1 MLFNEKIAF
10 LLVSKGCYKM
20 NTISKEYISGLSQLE
35 MYSTDDN
42 FVGLIHVSELEK
54 SNINYYQR
62 LSLEKAKKVCA
73 DAVYFRNFSDLTR
86 PSKPQL
92 YIFDFANGE
101 KDIVEIHKNVW
112 SSSEVRLYL
121 AITKSEIKLFNS
133 SKPVKHNK
141 KGDLYVSPFET
152 LKIAGEAVKKYKEY
166 SGKKFD
172 NGSFWEDTK
181 FDFGYS
187 ETAYEKL
194 ISELKKTRNQFLD
207 VIKLDKVI
215 ASKLLVLGILVKYL
229 EERIDVDKDGNE
241 TRVFTPDFFNQ
252 EKFGYSND
260 FTETIRKGNGFTLNL
275 FEYLSNHFNGKIFYL
290 SEEYKE
296 QIKDKDLSPL
306 ADFLSGMLDGN
317 QFVFWKLYSFNHLPI
332 ELISSIYEMF
342 LEADKN
348 SGVAYTPSYLVSFMV
363 DECMPINNPK
373 KKFKILDPACGS
385 GIFLVSAYKR
395 IIDWWRI
402 SLHEKTGEWVTPG
415 KEHLSDLKKLLKESV
430 FGIDI
435 EGEAVDLAIFSLSLT
450 LCDILSPKVIW
461 ENLRFDD
468 LSKNVVGADFYD
480 WYPKN
485 VSKKFD
491 LVIGNPPFIE
501 YSSRDTKINNFIS
514 SLKLKEEIP
523 KIQSSLLF
531 TILGMNLVKK
541 TNGLLSF
548 ILPSG
553 PLLYNNSPKPIKFRK
568 WLFKEYNIPQ
578 IIDFTYLSNVLF
590 KNKGNEKNVAVSAFF
605 IENKKADKNPIHH
618 VTVKKLKTAKE
629 RQYFE
634 IDHYDFHKVSMVDA
648 INNPFVWKANLL
660 GGGRLLPFI
669 KKLMEFPTL
678 GDYLKNKKVNF
689 NWSFGVGFK
698 NGNKYDKENIVL
710 NNSTIPTDKFGEH
723 GVKSED
729 IIHQFKQET
738 FEATRKKEIYTPPLL
753 LIKLSIG
760 KKTIP
765 VYYSSSYLTY
775 KTEVLGIH
783 CPEKEKNLLIKLKNR
798 LYNNQLYRFYLLT
811 TSARAGV
818 TKSTSPVYKQDI
830 LNLPFPE
837 HEKEIELSEFDNIL
851 IENTLNYSLDFL
863 GRDTGI
869 KSLEVT
875 QDKELTNFG
884 ITFCKVLNSLFETDT
899 KKYIQEDVY
908 RTDSFICVIFKY
920 GEKND
925 ISTNRKTSEE
935 IENHIAELVYNKI
948 GTSYRINRV
957 VKIYDGDYIYL
968 LKPKELRYW
977 LQSIAL
983 RDADETIVD
992 LYKAGY

>member
-1 MLFNEKIAF
+1 MSLK
-10 LLVSKGCYKM
+10 
-20 NTISKEYISGLSQLE
+20 SKEYVSGLSQLE
-35 MYSTDDN
+35 MIDANNDSI
-42 FVGLIHVSELEK
+42 GLIHVLELKREG
-54 SNINYYQR
+54 INYYQR
-62 LSLEKAKKVCA
+62 LALEKAKKVGA
-73 DAVYFRNFSDLTR
+73 DAVYFRNFPESTR

-92 YIFDFANGE
+92 YIFDFTKEE

-121 AITKSEIKLFNS
+121 IITKSQIKLFNS

-141 KGDLYVSPFET
+141 KGELKISPFET
-152 LKIAGEAVKKYKEY
+152 LKITGDAIKKYKQY
-166 SGKKFD
+166 SAKKFD
-172 NGSFWEDTK
+172 NGSFWEETK

-194 ISELKKTRNQFLD
+194 ISELKNTRSQFLD

-229 EERIDVDKDGNE
+229 EERVDVDEEGNE
-241 TRVFTPDFFNQ
+241 TRVFTSDFFNQ
-252 EKFGYSND
+252 EKFGHSKS
-260 FTETIRKGNGFTLNL
+260 FTETIRKGNGYALNL

-290 SEEYKE
+290 SDEHKG

-317 QFVFWKLYSFNHLPI
+317 QFVFWRLYSFNHLPI

-342 LEADKN
+342 LEADKD
-348 SGVAYTPSYLVSFMV
+348 SGVAYTPSYLVSFMI
-363 DECMPINNPK
+363 DECMPINEPK
-373 KKFKILDPACGS
+373 KDYKILDPACGS

-402 SLHEKTGEWVTPG
+402 SVYEKTGEWVVPG
-415 KEHLSDLKKLLKESV
+415 KEHLNQLKKLLKESIY
-430 FGIDI
+430 GIDI
-435 EGEAVDLAIFSLSLT
+435 EAEAVDLAIFSLSLT

-468 LSKNVVGADFYD
+468 LSSNVIGADFYD

-485 VSKKFD
+485 VSEKFD

-501 YSSRDTKINNFIS
+501 YRSKNTKVTNFIS

-523 KIQSSLLF
+523 KFQSSLLF
-531 TILGMNLVKK
+531 TILGMNLIKGSG
-541 TNGLLSF
+541 GLLAF

-605 IENKKADKNPIHH
+605 LENKKPDKNPIHH
-618 VTVKKLKTAKE
+618 ITVKKLKTAKE

-634 IDHYDFHKVSMVDA
+634 IDHYDFHEVNKIDA
-648 INNPFVWKANLL
+648 VNNPFVWKANLL

-669 KKLMEFPTL
+669 KKLMEHPTL
-678 GDYLKNKKVNF
+678 GDYLKKKKEKF

-698 NGNKYDKENIVL
+698 NGKKYDKENIVL
-710 NNSTIPTDKFGEH
+710 NKSTVPTDKFGEH
-723 GVKSED
+723 GIKSTD
-729 IIHQFKQET
+729 IIHRFEQET
-738 FEATRKKEIYTPPLL
+738 FEATRKKENYTPPLL

-765 VYYSSSYLTY
+765 LYYSDTYLTY
-775 KTEVLGIH
+775 KTEVFGIH
-783 CPEKEKNLLIKLKNR
+783 CPKKDKELLINLKDR

-837 HEKEIELSEFDNIL
+837 NEKEIELTEFDKIL
-851 IENTLNYSLDFL
+851 INDTLNYNLNFL
-863 GRDTGI
+863 GRDTDV
-869 KSLEVT
+869 KALEIT
-875 QDKELTNFG
+875 QDNELSSFG
-884 ITFCKVLNSLFETDT
+884 TTFCKVLNSLFETNT
-899 KKYIQEDVY
+899 KKYFQEDVY
-908 RTDSFICVIFKY
+908 RTDSFICAVFKY
-920 GEKND
+920 GKENE
-925 ISTNRKTSEE
+925 NPMVRKTNEE
-935 IENHIAELVYNKI
+935 IENHIAELVYNEM

-957 VKIYDGDYIYL
+957 VKIYERDYIYL

-977 LQSIAL
+977 LQSVAL

>member
-1 MLFNEKIAF
+1 MKP
-10 LLVSKGCYKM
+10 M
-20 NTISKEYISGLSQLE
+20 SKEYISGLSQLE
-35 MYSTDDN
+35 MISTDDDDSI
-42 FVGLIHVSELEK
+42 GLIHVSELK
-54 SNINYYQR
+54 NSNINYYQR
-62 LSLEKAKKVCA
+62 LALEKAKKVGA
-73 DAVYFRNFSDLTR
+73 NAIYFRNFPDSIR

-92 YIFDFANGE
+92 YVFDFTSDE
-101 KDIVEIHKNVW
+101 KNIVEIHKNVW

-121 AITKSEIKLFNS
+121 VITKSAIKLFNS
-133 SKPVKHNK
+133 SKPVEHNK
-141 KGDLYVSPFET
+141 KGELKISPFET
-152 LKIAGEAVKKYKEY
+152 LKTAGEAVKKYKKY

-172 NGSFWEDTK
+172 NGSFWEETK

-194 ISELKKTRNQFLD
+194 ISELKNTRNQFLE
-207 VIKLDKVI
+207 VIKLNKVI

-229 EERIDVDKDGNE
+229 EERVDIDKDGNE
-241 TRVFTPDFFNQ
+241 TRVFTSDFFNQ
-252 EKFGYSND
+252 EKFGYSQD
-260 FTETIRKGNGFTLNL
+260 FTETIRKGNGYALNL
-275 FEYLSNHFNGKIFYL
+275 FEYLSNHFNGKIFHL
-290 SEEYKE
+290 SDEYKS

-342 LEADKN
+342 LEADKD
-348 SGVAYTPSYLVSFMV
+348 SGVAYTPSYLVSFMI
-363 DECMPINNPK
+363 DECMPIDKPK
-373 KKFKILDPACGS
+373 KDYKILDPACGS

-402 SLHEKTGEWVTPG
+402 SIYEKTGEWIIPG
-415 KEHLSDLKKLLKESV
+415 KEHLIDLKKLLKESI

-435 EGEAVDLAIFSLSLT
+435 EEEAVDLAIFSLSLT

-468 LSKNVVGADFYD
+468 LSNNVIGADFYD

-485 VSKKFD
+485 VSEKFD

-501 YSSRDTKINNFIS
+501 YSSKDNKINNFIS
-514 SLKLKEEIP
+514 TLKLKEEIP

-531 TILGMNLVKK
+531 TTLGMKLVKK
-541 TNGLLSF
+541 NSGLLAF

-605 IENKKADKNPIHH
+605 LENKKPDEKPIYH
-618 VTVKKLKTAKE
+618 VTIKKLKSAKE

-634 IDHYDFHKVSMVDA
+634 IDHYDFHEVSKIDA
-648 INNPFVWKANLL
+648 VNNPFVWKANLL

-678 GDYLKNKKVNF
+678 GDYLKNKKVNS

-710 NNSTIPTDKFGEH
+710 NKSTIPTDKFGEH

-783 CPEKEKNLLIKLKNR
+783 CPDKEKDLLINLKNR

-837 HEKEIELSEFDNIL
+837 YEKEIELTEFNDIIIND
-851 IENTLNYSLDFL
+851 TLNYNLNFL

-869 KSLEVT
+869 RSLEAA

-884 ITFCKVLNSLFETDT
+884 IIFCKVLNSLFKTD
-899 KKYIQEDVY
+899 KKSYIQESTFI
-908 RTDSFICVIFKY
+908 TDSFICLIFRY
-920 GEKND
+920 GKENNRSVALK
-925 ISTNRKTSEE
+925 TNEE
-935 IENHIAELVYNKI
+935 IEDHIAELVYNEI

-957 VKIYDGDYIYL
+957 VKIYDEDYIYL